1 MKNGRRQFRK
11 DVTKLCALLKD
22 AKTVAM
28 KRHYHGQVTNVI
40 NQSKESIL
48 TNDCHHTYYLWGD
61 KGYGKTKDWEAF
73 LSGTEALKIYLEF
86 KAVMELA
93 DNTNIN
99 LSMSRQCYHKR
110 RKTDKTRLANFLS
123 DHELLVDSTHP
134 EAYLNILK
142 QKRDE
147 INEKWLDNYYTDP
160 TTKVFAGGN
169 EKTPEHHWRCE
180 MAKLNQMIVESERTL
195 AETEDVPELI
205 PEQAVELAAQ
215 EEQPRQPTASASDDA
230 NAQLLA
236 KMSADIEAL
245 KIQIAAVNTPA
256 ATGSAAVAAAASNS
270 GNIDNTDDDDDFYD
284 EF

>member
-1 MKNGRRQFRK
+1 MNDNKNNLPKTVIWARDHGRKKFRN
-11 DVTKLCALLKD
+11 DVTKLCKSLKD
-22 AKTVAM
+22 AETVAM

-205 PEQAVELAAQ
+205 PDQAESSSTLNNTDSLAL
-215 EEQPRQPTASASDDA
+215 PGSSVASD
-230 NAQLLA
+230 
-236 KMSADIEAL
+236 SS
-245 KIQIAAVNTPA
+245 A
-256 ATGSAAVAAAASNS
+256 ATVSES
-270 GNIDNTDDDDDFYD
+270 GPTLEQQQQQI
-284 EF
+284 EELVVS